1 MLSKIKTPSTKIEL
15 IKSIQSLKQPEI
27 EVMEVLDRGDK
38 SKLTQLFDRK
48 VSRGNFSIIFIRDK
62 G

>member
-1 MLSKIKTPSTKIEL
+1 MLSKLKPPSTKIEL

-27 EVMEVLDRGDK
+27 EVMEVLDKGDK

-48 VSRGNFSIIFIRDK
+48 VNRGNFSIIFIREK